1 MTGDGGGSDGGKA
14 SQEIDFT
21 TFCISLGSSAF
32 VHLGEVPHP
41 ESPDQA
47 PNLILAKQTID
58 ILGML
63 QVKTRGNLSREEEK
77 LLEHL
82 LLDLRLRYVER
93 SGSSGG
99 QGRR

>member
-1 MTGDGGGSDGGKA
+1 MADEKRTP
-14 SQEIDFT
+14 QQIDFT

-41 ESPDQA
+41 ESQQPA
-47 PNLILAKQTID
+47 PNLVLAKQTID

-63 QVKTRGNLSREEEK
+63 QEKTRNNLTPEEDK

-82 LLDLRLRYVER
+82 LMDLRLRYVQK
-93 SGSSGG
+93 SSGAG
-99 QGRR
+99 G

>member
-1 MTGDGGGSDGGKA
+1 MADQGRTSR
-14 SQEIDFT
+14 EIDFT

-41 ESPDQA
+41 ESQELA
-47 PNLILAKQTID
+47 PNLLLAKQTID

-63 QVKTRGNLSREEEK
+63 REKTRGNLDPEEDK

-82 LLDLRLRYVER
+82 LHDLRLRYVEK
-93 SGSSGG
+93 SSGPG
-99 QGRR
+99 GAPLP

>member
-1 MTGDGGGSDGGKA
+1 MSDGDRKA
-14 SQEIDFT
+14 PNEIDFT

-41 ESPDQA
+41 ESPGEPPD
-47 PNLILAKQTID
+47 LILAKQTID

-63 QVKTRGNLSREEEK
+63 QVKTKGNLTHEEEK

-82 LLDLRLRYVER
+82 LLDLRLRYVEK
-93 SGSSGG
+93 SG
-99 QGRR
+99 QKPK

>member
-1 MTGDGGGSDGGKA
+1 VSTE
-14 SQEIDFT
+14 SQAAREIDFT

-41 ESPDQA
+41 ESQQTE
-47 PNLILAKQTID
+47 PNLVLAKQTID

-63 QVKTRGNLSREEEK
+63 QVKTRGNLTAEEEK

-82 LLDLRLRYVER
+82 LLDLRLRYVQK
-93 SGSSGG
+93 SSG
-99 QGRR
+99 RSE